1 MMKKKLPQS
10 KFRSTKLPKTST
22 KKVKGGATGFN
33 PNAPA

>member
-1 MMKKKLPQS
+1 MKKKLQKS
-10 KFRSTKLPKTST
+10 KFQATKLPKAST